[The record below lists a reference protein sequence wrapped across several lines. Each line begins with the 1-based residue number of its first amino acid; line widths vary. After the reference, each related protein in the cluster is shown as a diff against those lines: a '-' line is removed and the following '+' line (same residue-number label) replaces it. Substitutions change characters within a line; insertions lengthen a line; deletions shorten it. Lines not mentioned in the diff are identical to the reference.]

1 MTTERRKA
9 SFGLPTAL
17 VGALTL
23 GSTWPAVAATGG
35 SESYYGSREGS
46 SFVIVGER
54 RTSEGAGADN
64 RSTAESTYAFKRLP
78 ATVCGSLDGAATALT
93 MCLDGT
99 TSLDVVRTC
108 QDGSTALDPLFR
120 RPTDPATGLFTGLW
134 EQVDDGGC
142 PEDPSVPV
150 TLTAED
156 FRRLPLTAST
166 PSYQPADGR
175 GLVNMPLI
183 VFTDPAP
190 QTLTTTVLGVPVT
203 VRAAPVQ
210 YAWDFGDG
218 QPPLVTDDPGAP
230 YPAHTVSRPYA
241 VPGEYTVHLVTTWR
255 GEFQV
260 DGAGP
265 WIPVQGT
272 ATTSSPPFTT
282 TVEEAVPRL
291 VSRP

>member
-1 MTTERRKA
+1 MSRPA
-9 SFGLPTAL
+9 ILTA
-17 VGALTL
+17 
-23 GSTWPAVAATGG
+23 
-35 SESYYGSREGS
+35 
-46 SFVIVGER
+46 I
-54 RTSEGAGADN
+54 GAGVWLSISLSAAAVDDSGRGAFGGRSDGSDIVLGGTSRVPAADVLPALD
-64 RSTAESTYAFKRLP
+64 TGPTYAFKRLP
-78 ATVCGSLDGAATALT
+78 ATVCGSLDGAVTALT